1 MRRHCT
7 ASLWLA
13 GLLALAGV
21 SWAIGDVR
29 TFDSPEQEAQYRE
42 LTEEL
47 RCTVCQNQNISD
59 SNAELARDLREK
71 TYQLVREGKS
81 KAEIKDYMVQRYGN
95 FVLYRPPITAG
106 TFALWAGPFLFLVFG
121 AWLLIRVL
129 KRRREQASAD
139 TVDEAQL
146 RRAAALLRGEEDPKA

>member
-1 MRRHCT
+1 MRGRSFVLLG
-7 ASLWLA
+7 ALLLA
-13 GLLALAGV
+13 GA
-21 SWAIGDVR
+21 SWAVGDVR
-29 TFDSPEQEAQYRE
+29 SFDSPEQEAQYRE

-81 KAEIKDYMVQRYGN
+81 KAEIKEYMVQRYGN
-95 FVLYRPPITAG
+95 FVLYRPPLTIG
-106 TFALWAGPFLFLVFG
+106 TLALWAGPFLFAVFG
-121 AWLLIRVL
+121 GWLLLRVL
-129 KRRREQASAD
+129 RRRRDQASPDA
-139 TVDEAQL
+139 VDEAQL